1 MRKVPGVL
9 VRPTNGFRQLEAGT
23 ARPLRRR
30 KIFVSHRRAD
40 KAVGAAHAP
49 AEHHGACRWQLSAV
63 PLGKGD
69 AAPCAAGG
77 PRPTTDPPRPLRA
90 TPPREGIFMGAAHAA
105 VRHPKG

>member
-9 VRPTNGFRQLEAGT
+9 VRPTKGFRRLEAGT
-23 ARPLRRR
+23 ARPLRKR

-40 KAVGAAHAP
+40 KAGYCVGAAEAP

-69 AAPCAAGG
+69 AAPFAAGG
-77 PRPTTDPPRPLRA
+77 PRPTTDPPRPLR
-90 TPPREGIFMGAAHAA
+90 
-105 VRHPKG
+105 HPLRGKDFYGS